1 MVFDQ
6 LAARETARAA
16 LSRFGIENTAEIT
29 FVKYRENH
37 VFRVALADG
46 SSLALRL
53 HRPDYR
59 SDREIENELE
69 YICALRERGL
79 PVVEIVP
86 SSSGELWSTV
96 DWNGH
101 TRRVSIQRWLED
113 AAPVGDVSAAFDG
126 LAQTD
131 AAAFAEIGRLVAR
144 LHNDAEAL
152 GRPAGFERAPW
163 DLDGLV
169 GTEPLWGDPTKLRSL
184 SDEQRTIVRA
194 ASARVRAELSTLS
207 VDAHHFGVVHADL
220 TPENILR
227 DASGL
232 VIIDFDDF
240 GEGWYLF
247 DLATVLF
254 FYTHHPRFEE
264 YRSALFGGY
273 RTARD
278 LSDGELAAWDAMLL
292 ARAFSY
298 LGWAADRPGDEAAD
312 HIEADVAP
320 WVVHCASVY
329 LTGEPL
335 PWGRP

>member
-6 LAARETARAA
+6 IAARETARAA
-16 LSRFGIENTAEIT
+16 LSHFGIDDEAEIT

-37 VFRVALADG
+37 VFRVAPADG
-46 SSLALRL
+46 AAVALRL

-69 YICALRERGL
+69 YICALKERGL

-86 SSSGELWSTV
+86 ATSGALWSRV
-96 DWNGH
+96 DCNGH
-101 TRRVSIQRWLED
+101 SRRVSVQRWLED
-113 AAPVGDVSAAFDG
+113 AAPVGDVAAAFDG
-126 LAQTD
+126 LDQTD
-131 AAAFAEIGRLVAR
+131 AATFAQIGRLLGTV
-144 LHNDAEAL
+144 HNDSEAL

-163 DLDGLV
+163 DLDGLT
-169 GTEPLWGDPTKLRSL
+169 GNQPLWGDPTQLRTLNDAERAILRSA
-184 SDEQRTIVRA
+184 V
-194 ASARVRAELSTLS
+194 ARVRAELATLS
-207 VDAHHFGVVHADL
+207 VDAHHYGVIHADL

-227 DASGL
+227 DADGL

-247 DLATVLF
+247 DLATILF

-264 YRSALFGGY
+264 YRSALLDGY
-273 RTARD
+273 NAVRELTAA
-278 LSDGELAAWDAMLL
+278 ELAAWDAMLL
-292 ARAFSY
+292 ARAFTY
-298 LGWAADRPGDEAAD
+298 LGWASDRPGDEAAD
-312 HIEADVAP
+312 HIETDVAP

-329 LTGEPL
+329 LAGEPL